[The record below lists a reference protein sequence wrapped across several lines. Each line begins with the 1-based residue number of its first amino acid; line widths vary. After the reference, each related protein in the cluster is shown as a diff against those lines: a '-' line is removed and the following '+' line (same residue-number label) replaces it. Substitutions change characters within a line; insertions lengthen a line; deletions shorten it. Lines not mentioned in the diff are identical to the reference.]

1 VFAASDLMAAGA
13 LRALEERGIRVP
25 DQVSVLGFDDIPLAS
40 LLRPALSTVHQDGE
54 ALGRAAGEALLQ
66 MVAEPDREAPTITV
80 PVELVIRG
88 SSGPVPADVAEGG

>member
-1 VFAASDLMAAGA
+1 
-13 LRALEERGIRVP
+13 
-25 DQVSVLGFDDIPLAS
+25 
-40 LLRPALSTVHQDGE
+40 
-54 ALGRAAGEALLQ
+54 